1 MNWSNSFQ
9 LTVQIIMNQSK
20 IKFFLLKKQLLKDV

>member
-1 MNWSNSFQ
+1 MNWSTSIQ
-9 LTVQIIMNQSK
+9 STIQIIMNQSK